1 MPPWIT
7 ILPGAE
13 IAVIAMAFAW
23 GAVLGSFVNVVL
35 HRLPRG
41 RSVATDGSRCPA
53 CGAAIR
59 PRDNIP
65 VIGWMLLRG
74 CCRDCGAAISIRYP
88 LVEAACGG
96 IAAVVTASEIAGWGG
111 GLPLLD
117 AGRPGIDRLLLHGD
131 WRPLLS
137 TVLHTVILIAMVTWS
152 LLAWD
157 AASRMRR
164 HAATRSPRETGTAC
178 AGAAWLAVVVVA
190 TVTAVPGIGPVGV
203 WMDGG
208 FLPSAGGCAASFVA
222 AAVGLSA
229 GRILGGFSGGA
240 ADRCGLA
247 VFGAA
252 TGWQAVTVVSIVTTV
267 ARWACRRVT
276 REGGLGEAVAGVA
289 VAGTVLWCWRPL
301 HGWWTTTWPII
312 AGR

>member
-1 MPPWIT
+1 M
-7 ILPGAE
+7 
-13 IAVIAMAFAW
+13 
-23 GAVLGSFVNVVL
+23 
-35 HRLPRG
+35 
-41 RSVATDGSRCPA
+41 
-53 CGAAIR
+53 
-59 PRDNIP
+59 
-65 VIGWMLLRG
+65 
-74 CCRDCGAAISIRYP
+74 
-88 LVEAACGG
+88 
-96 IAAVVTASEIAGWGG
+96 
-111 GLPLLD
+111 
-117 AGRPGIDRLLLHGD
+117 
-131 WRPLLS
+131 
-137 TVLHTVILIAMVTWS
+137 ILIAMVTWS

-157 AASRMRR
+157 AASGMRR
-164 HAATRSPRETGTAC
+164 RAAMRSPRDTGTAC

-203 WMDGG
+203 YMDGG
-208 FLPSAGGCAASFVA
+208 FLPSAGGCTAGFVA
-222 AAVGLSA
+222 AVFGLVA

-252 TGWQAVTVVSIVTTV
+252 TGWQAVTVVSIVATV

-289 VAGTVLWCWRPL
+289 VAAVVLWCWRPL